1 MGVFTKDAES
11 LKELYTTQL
20 RYMYSTEKQI
30 VDGLS
35 SMIEAATEPQL
46 KQAFQSHQQETRA
59 HVKRLEQVLSES
71 TGEVDDKKCA
81 VTAALIAAGENVV
94 KQTPAGPIRDAGL
107 IASAQKIEHFEMASY
122 GSAAAWAKNL
132 GFDSQAQLLHQ
143 TLEEEKRADQLLTNI
158 ADQANQKATRAA

>member
-35 SMIEAATEPQL
+35 SMIEAATDPQL
-46 KQAFQSHQQETRA
+46 KQAFQSHQQETRT
-59 HVKRLEQVLSES
+59 HVKRVEQALSES
-71 TGEVDDKKCA
+71 MGEVDDKKCA

>member
-35 SMIEAATEPQL
+35 SMIEAATDPQL
-46 KQAFQSHQQETRA
+46 KQAFQSHQQETRT
-59 HVKRLEQVLSES
+59 HVKRVEQALSES
-71 TGEVDDKKCA
+71 MGEVDDKKCA

-132 GFDSQAQLLHQ
+132 GFDSQAQMLHQ